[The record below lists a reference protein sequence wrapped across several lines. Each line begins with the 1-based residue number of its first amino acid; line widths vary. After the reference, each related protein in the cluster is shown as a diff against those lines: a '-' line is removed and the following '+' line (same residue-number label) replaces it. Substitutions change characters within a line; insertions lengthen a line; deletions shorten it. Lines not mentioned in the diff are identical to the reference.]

1 MSGKLYVVGTP
12 IGNLEDI
19 TLRAARIL
27 GEVQLVAAEDTRRSL
42 QLLNHLGCP
51 KPLVAYHEHNR
62 REAGADLLRQL
73 QDGRVI
79 ALVTDAGMPCVSD
92 PGWELVNDAMTAGI
106 EVEVIPGPSALA
118 TAVAASGMDAARV
131 VFNGFPPRKG
141 QERADALDAAAREQ
155 GMVVFYE
162 APHRLRRL
170 LEDCGDRM
178 AARPCALC
186 KDLTKMFQQVFRGTP
201 RELLDALPEEPKGE
215 YVLILGPWEPPR
227 EEQDPRQVLREL
239 LDAGMD
245 KKAAVAEAARMLGVP
260 KKEIYKLTLE
270 ETK

>member
-1 MSGKLYVVGTP
+1 VSGKLYVVGTP
-12 IGNLEDI
+12 IGNLEDM

-27 GEVQLVAAEDTRRSL
+27 NEVQLVAAEDTRRSL

-73 QDGRVI
+73 SDGRVI

-92 PGWELVNDAMTAGI
+92 PGWELVNDAMKAGV

-141 QERADALDAAAREQ
+141 KERTEALDAAAQEK

-170 LEDCGDRM
+170 LEDCREIM

-186 KDLTKMFQQVFRGTP
+186 KDLTKMFQQVLRGTP
-201 RELLDALPEEPKGE
+201 EELLASLPEEPKGE
-215 YVLILGPWEPPR
+215 YVFILGPWELPR
-227 EEQDPRQVLREL
+227 KERDPRHVLQEM

-245 KKAAVAEAARMLGVP
+245 KKLAVAETARLLGLP

-270 ETK
+270 